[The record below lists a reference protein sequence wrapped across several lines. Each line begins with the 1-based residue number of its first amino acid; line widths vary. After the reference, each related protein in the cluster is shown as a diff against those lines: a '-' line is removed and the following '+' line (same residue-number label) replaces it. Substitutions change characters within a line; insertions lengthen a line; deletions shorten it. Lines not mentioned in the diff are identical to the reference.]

1 MLQADPKALP
11 PSRMLQVT
19 TSCGPA
25 AQVRH
30 TGCITHAIT
39 TCLKLHATTLDSVPT
54 ADAIAPNSERE
65 RQRER
70 ERERDIYI
78 YICMYRAVAA
88 TSHGGSEAGAL
99 P

>member
-65 RQRER
+65 RQRRER
-70 ERERDIYI
+70 ERERYI
-78 YICMYRAVAA
+78 YMYRAVAA